1 MKKYNNAQFANRLK
15 FPTVM
20 DWYPSDSLER
30 FSKLSQEHQDY
41 WNSLPPIKYYL
52 NKYNFRSPEF
62 PEVETRDSITFLG
75 CSQTFGIGLHK
86 DKTWASL
93 VAEHFNLPEINLS
106 VPGGSLDSA
115 FRVYNEWQPIH
126 KSKIT
131 CLLLPPD
138 NRFESRD
145 YTNEKDVYKWQNMGW
160 WSVEP
165 ERKNI
170 SDDAKE
176 FILHMLS
183 PEIQEVRVDRNM
195 AAIKYIAQQNE
206 SRLIILPWTTVAG
219 NSYDFARDNSH
230 GGFKWNRAMA
240 DDYIG
245 KINEYI

>member
-1 MKKYNNAQFANRLK
+1 MKKYNNGQFATSLK

-52 NKYNFRSPEF
+52 NKYRFRSPEF

-93 VAEHFNLPEINLS
+93 VAEHFNLPEINLGI
-106 VPGGSLDSA
+106 PGGSLDSA

-145 YTNEKDVYKWQNMGW
+145 YTNEKDSYKWKNMGW
-160 WSVEP
+160 WSLEKDIKLSV
-165 ERKNI
+165 
-170 SDDAKE
+170 DAKE
-176 FILHMLS
+176 ILLHMLS
-183 PEIQEVRVDRNM
+183 PEVQEVRVDRNLT
-195 AAIKYIAQQNE
+195 AIKYIAQQNE
-206 SRLIILPWTTVAG
+206 SKLIILPYTLG
-219 NSYDFARDNSH
+219 YDKARDGAH
-230 GGFKWNRAMA
+230 GGIEWNRTMA
-240 DDYIG
+240 DEFIG
-245 KINEYI
+245 KINES

>member
-1 MKKYNNAQFANRLK
+1 MKKYNSGQFANRLK
-15 FPTVM
+15 YPTVI
-20 DWYPSDSLER
+20 DWYPSDSLEKFR
-30 FSKLSQEHQDY
+30 KLSKEHQGY
-41 WNSLPPIKYYL
+41 WNQQPPIKYSL
-52 NKYNFRSPEF
+52 NKYGFRSDEF

-86 DKTWASL
+86 ENAWASL

-138 NRFESRD
+138 TRFESREH
-145 YTNEKDVYKWQNMGW
+145 TFKEGFYKWQNIGW
-160 WSVEP
+160 WSVDP
-165 ERKNI
+165 ERKTI

-183 PEIQEVRVDRNM
+183 PEVQEVRKDRNL
-195 AAIKYIAQQNE
+195 AAIKYIAQENE
-206 SRLIILPWTTVAG
+206 SKLIILPWNIPVV
-219 NSYDFARDNSH
+219 DRARDGAH
-230 GGFKWNRAMA
+230 YGFKSHRKMA
-240 DDYIG
+240 DEFIG
-245 KINEYI
+245 KINES